1 MFTEQRYRLGAAA
14 GSGCGSGKR
23 CLKNDAGRG
32 NEEDMRAVVQ
42 RVTDADVTVDGRVT
56 GSIEKGLLV
65 LLGVEDGD
73 EQKDIEYISKK
84 LANLRVFDDE
94 DGVMNRSVKD
104 INGKILCISQ
114 FTLLGDARKGN
125 RPSYFTAARPELANE
140 LYRKVINSLENEFGI
155 DVEEGVFQA
164 DMLVRINNDGPV
176 TILLDSR
183 RLF

>member
-1 MFTEQRYRLGAAA
+1 MFTEQRYRLGVAA

-23 CLKNDAGRG
+23 CLKNDAGRE

-104 INGKILCISQ
+104 IKWEDTLHIAVYASRRCEKGKS
-114 FTLLGDARKGN
+114 
-125 RPSYFTAARPELANE
+125 PELFYCSA
-140 LYRKVINSLENEFGI
+140 
-155 DVEEGVFQA
+155 
-164 DMLVRINNDGPV
+164 P
-176 TILLDSR
+176 
-183 RLF
+183 